1 MITGVNERSQQSL
14 EGPFIPTSKDFSLK
28 SRRFFITIENPVT
41 VTFVTPLVAYF
52 EKMKA
57 WKYTLVGMHDK
68 PNPHYHIYIEYSN
81 ASLLSRKQIAKIIG
95 VNEHTVISM
104 EKAVAFAFEAK
115 RYMTCGDDHDRH
127 IGVTGTVVYERGHTE
142 SLEHVI
148 YKNLQ
153 KSFEE
158 TMIMEPHITQTETK
172 VILFY
177 NRDAQRELSAM
188 WKYILHNQLLS
199 IHDITETKSPK
210 GWREYMV
217 INSTCKKQ
225 GIDELRNYHFKYIF
239 VPKHK
244 YDDTD
249 LSVFDEKLF
258 AKESA
263 YDEDIKDYE
272 YEYIKMD

>member
-1 MITGVNERSQQSL
+1 
-14 EGPFIPTSKDFSLK
+14 
-28 SRRFFITIENPVT
+28 
-41 VTFVTPLVAYF
+41 
-52 EKMKA
+52 
-57 WKYTLVGMHDK
+57 MHDK